1 MIYLPS
7 KVPFSSTISVVS
19 LICSVY
25 FFYFLYKTAIPVLA
39 FYAILVLYFFV
50 NIEILHKVPA
60 KRHYILATTSWV
72 ALLIMTILL

>member
-7 KVPFSSTISVVS
+7 KVPFSTVISVVS

-25 FFYFLYKTAIPVLA
+25 FFYLLSKTAIPVLA
-39 FYAILVLYFFV
+39 FYAILFLYF
-50 NIEILHKVPA
+50 ILNVGILNKVPA